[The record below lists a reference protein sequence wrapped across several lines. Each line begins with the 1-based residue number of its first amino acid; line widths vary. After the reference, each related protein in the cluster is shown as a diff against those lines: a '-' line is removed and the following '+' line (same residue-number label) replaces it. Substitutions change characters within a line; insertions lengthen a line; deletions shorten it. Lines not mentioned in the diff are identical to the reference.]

1 MGEDRQM
8 ATGGIAKLMGGV
20 PEAAQNAANAERVR
34 ARVFSRQAVAEHGAS
49 IFNDGQLL
57 ITATIKFNDG
67 SYSKW
72 LLFHAVPIDDS
83 RSSDFT
89 QFRSSSSFRRQ
100 RIPRLR
106 AGGEV
111 GVLVWLGPALH
122 LRPFAAAR
130 QIGDA
135 LDFAALPANSH

>member
-34 ARVFSRQAVAEHGAS
+34 ARVFSRQAVAEHGAP

-67 SYSKW
+67 SYFEW
-72 LLFHAVPIDDS
+72 LQFRAVPIDAS
-83 RSSDFT
+83 WK
-89 QFRSSSSFRRQ
+89 RSSSSFRRQ

-135 LDFAALPANSH
+135 RDFAALPANSH

>member
-72 LLFHAVPIDDS
+72 LLFHAVPIDAS
-83 RSSDFT
+83 WK
-89 QFRSSSSFRRQ
+89 RSSSSFRRQ
-100 RIPRLR
+100 RIPGLR

-111 GVLVWLGPALH
+111 GVLVWLDPALH

-135 LDFAALPANSH
+135 RDFAALPANSH

>member
-20 PEAAQNAANAERVR
+20 PGAAQNATNAERVR

-67 SYSKW
+67 SYFRW
-72 LLFHAVPIDDS
+72 LLFQVLIDAS
-83 RSSDFT
+83 WK
-89 QFRSSSSFRRQ
+89 RSSSSFRRQ

-111 GVLVWLGPALH
+111 GVLVWLDPALH

-130 QIGDA
+130 QIGDVR
-135 LDFAALPANSH
+135 DFAALPANSH

>member
-20 PEAAQNAANAERVR
+20 PEAAQNATNAERVR
-34 ARVFSRQAVAEHGAS
+34 APVFSRQAAARGAS

-67 SYSKW
+67 SYFKW
-72 LLFHAVPIDDS
+72 LLFHAVPIDAS
-83 RSSDFT
+83 WK
-89 QFRSSSSFRRQ
+89 RSSSSFRRQ

-111 GVLVWLGPALH
+111 GVLVWLDPALH

-135 LDFAALPANSH
+135 QDFPALPANSH